1 LRVAVLLTAKL
12 SSNNIEIG
20 RITALLLLHIRL
32 IFSKSKTMN
41 ISKFLTSSITAVAL
55 ALSFGLVSAQ
65 SSTGNVN
72 ESGAKT
78 MPDAGTPSGSNAA
91 DAPRKAGTKSTSNT
105 TRKEST
111 AAAKGSE
118 NTNEAGA
125 TGQGGTADKPKAASK
140 TTLIRDANGKFV
152 PRSTRNGTNDVKDN
166 NEAGAKSK

>member
-1 LRVAVLLTAKL
+1 
-12 SSNNIEIG
+12 
-20 RITALLLLHIRL
+20 
-32 IFSKSKTMN
+32 MN
-41 ISKFLTSSITAVAL
+41 ISKLLTSTITAAAM
-55 ALSFGLVSAQ
+55 ALSFGLASAQ

-72 ESGAKT
+72 EAGAKT
-78 MPDAGTPSGSNAA
+78 MPDAGTRSGSNAA
-91 DAPRKAGTKSTSNT
+91 DAPRKAGEKSTSNK

-125 TGQGGTADKPKAASK
+125 IGQGGTADKAKPSAK
-140 TTLIRDANGKFV
+140 TRLLRDGNGKFV